1 MKRKRTASDRVR
13 KAPVTHVSPGD
24 GTDAAAVRSRIMR
37 SVRRERTDPEE
48 AVAAALR
55 RAGVRFR
62 RNVRSLP
69 GSPDLAN
76 KRRRFAVY
84 VHGCFWHRHPG
95 CPRATTPKANAK
107 FWRTKFASN
116 VERDARKE
124 QALRALGYD
133 VEVIWECQAKDPEEL
148 DRWVA
153 RVFG

>member
-1 MKRKRTASDRVR
+1 
-13 KAPVTHVSPGD
+13 
-24 GTDAAAVRSRIMR
+24 MR

-76 KRRRFAVY
+76 KSRRFAVY

-95 CPRATTPKANAK
+95 CSRATSPKTNAE
-107 FWRTKFASN
+107 FWQTKFAAN

-124 QALRALGYD
+124 QALRALGYN
-133 VEVIWECQAKDPEEL
+133 VEVIWECQTKDYESL
-148 DRWVA
+148 DRRVA
-153 RVFG
+153 RILG